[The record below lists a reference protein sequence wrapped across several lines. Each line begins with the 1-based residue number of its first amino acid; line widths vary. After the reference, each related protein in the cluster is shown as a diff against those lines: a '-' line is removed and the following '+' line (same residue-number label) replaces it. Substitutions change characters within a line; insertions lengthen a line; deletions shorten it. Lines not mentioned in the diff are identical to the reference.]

1 MPLKIAYRKRKMAA
15 SKGKSQ
21 IGAGKKN
28 MPALV
33 KKIGKMAYAVRN
45 ILALRNCAWWS
56 AIRTSFSFNT
66 LLAIIKSAPEE
77 IKLTI
82 IVRKDTVPG
91 YIKMKNTLPKP
102 NTTKGV
108 KTPNKYAF
116 FSNATLQAQLGI
128 IALILKRT
136 TFQPFPLATAQ
147 PTPCNNSCMTTEI
160 AIIAI
165 NKI

>member
-56 AIRTSFSFNT
+56 VHFLIPSTERV
-66 LLAIIKSAPEE
+66 E
-77 IKLTI
+77 IQFLN
-82 IVRKDTVPG
+82 G
-91 YIKMKNTLPKP
+91 SNSMK
-102 NTTKGV
+102 
-108 KTPNKYAF
+108 
-116 FSNATLQAQLGI
+116 
-128 IALILKRT
+128 
-136 TFQPFPLATAQ
+136 
-147 PTPCNNSCMTTEI
+147 
-160 AIIAI
+160 
-165 NKI
+165 

>member
-56 AIRTSFSFNT
+56 AIRTSPFSFNT
-66 LLAIIKSAPEE
+66 LHAIIKSAPAE

-108 KTPNKYAF
+108 KTPNNMLSF
-116 FSNATLQAQLGI
+116 VTCFNHNVL
-128 IALILKRT
+128 
-136 TFQPFPLATAQ
+136 
-147 PTPCNNSCMTTEI
+147 
-160 AIIAI
+160 
-165 NKI
+165 